1 MFFRFLSVLGG
12 ESVVC
17 VRDVCVVA
25 GLLVVS
31 CIVVFRRFAVVLR
44 RLLVVFGGLAV
55 VMRARVL
62 RHSDPRNQSEAVWD
76 GVTRRPVPRA
86 HGGWHYPKPNE
97 AGRKL
102 GVAGLRARPGAY
114 RSDVVV
120 RWAPRA

>member
-1 MFFRFLSVLGG
+1 MTRPLPRSECWRVRGGVVFFRFLSVLGG

-25 GLLVVS
+25 GLLAVS

-62 RHSDPRNQSEAVWD
+62 RHLDPRNQSEAVWD

-86 HGGWHYPKPNE
+86 RWLALPE
-97 AGRKL
+97 A
-102 GVAGLRARPGAY
+102 
-114 RSDVVV
+114 
-120 RWAPRA
+120 